1 MLLISEQSLFPES
14 GMLIS
19 EDFKAYWVDY
29 TKYGQQCKSYS
40 VTLR

>member
-14 GMLIS
+14 DTLLS

-29 TKYGQQCKSYS
+29 TKYGQYCKPYS